1 MAGRSSQAIPTG
13 NLDDRVARRRAKYAK
28 YEKSEKG
35 KARKAAS
42 RERKTQNP
50 LQTHFGVT
58 VKPGSKYGLNISRQT
73 YATINKRNSRFVPRE
88 ADPELWERESTIF
101 EDPGH
106 LFYTDQ
112 WCEKHQRKAL
122 ENFDIN
128 MDKFSALDP
137 EEFEKH
143 LNQVLSAYPKMI
155 EVTNLNEWDGVSALY
170 IMVLD
175 RFLQAYIG
183 IASGKRGL
191 KGRIRDHWSGSKQF
205 DRLIHGTVQDSR
217 ISIDSFR
224 ALDTTRIFAIK
235 TPNPVKIENTIL
247 ELLPS
252 KFVLNRIAGGTP
264 ANQEELNKLDRWRQ
278 IHILL
283 ED

>member
-1 MAGRSSQAIPTG
+1 MTQRSSQTHKAD
-13 NLDDRVARRRAKYAK
+13 NLDATVIRRRETYAK

-35 KARKAAS
+35 KARKVAN
-42 RERKTQNP
+42 RKRKFTSPQ
-50 LQTHFGVT
+50 QTHFGVT
-58 VKPGSKYGLNISRQT
+58 VRPGPKYGLNISRQT

-88 ADPELWERESTIF
+88 ADPELWEEESTIF
-101 EDPGH
+101 DDPGH

-112 WCEKHQRKAL
+112 GCEKHQRKAL

-128 MDKFSALDP
+128 MDKYSALDP
-137 EEFEKH
+137 GEFEKH
-143 LNQVLSAYPKMI
+143 LNDVLSAYPKMI
-155 EVTNLNEWDGVSALY
+155 EVTNLNDWDGVSALY

-175 RFLQAYIG
+175 RFLQTYIG
-183 IASGKRGL
+183 IAGGARGL

-205 DRLIHGTVQDSR
+205 DRLIYGTIQDSR

-224 ALDTTRIFAIK
+224 ALDTTRIFAVK
-235 TPNPVKIENTIL
+235 TSRAGKIENDVL

-264 ANQEELNKLDRWRQ
+264 TNQEELAKLDRWRQ
-278 IHILL
+278 LHVLL
-283 ED
+283 EG